1 MKDLILKNSKII
13 LGVLIIL
20 LSLYIIFNLIFQYK
34 ENNLKEEIREQK
46 GKIEILKQE
55 SVFWRTK
62 SELFEKESK
71 KYKEIVEKS
80 KQNITTVIN
89 NYNEKRDS
97 INSLNDDE
105 SIKFLSEKLNQ
116 KGNGK

>member
-1 MKDLILKNSKII
+1 MKELMIKNSKII
-13 LGVLIIL
+13 LGVLIII

-34 ENNLKEEIREQK
+34 ENKLKEEIRKEK
-46 GKIEILKQE
+46 EKIEILKQE

-71 KYKEIVEKS
+71 KYKEIVEKT

-97 INSLNDDE
+97 INNLNDDE
-105 SIKFLSEKLNQ
+105 SIKFLSEKLNK